1 MVGPALASITPL
13 LLSLLLPGAFP
24 RTVEI
29 LICFVFIQL
38 IESNI
43 LGPRIVGHA
52 VGLHPIVAILALL
65 VGASVFGVFG
75 AFLATPV
82 VAALWVVVASIYR
95 SAHGETADQILAKK
109 RAPWSLPRPY
119 LASRQP
125 PVDKHEHKPE
135 PEPDS
140 TVKQHEH
147 ASGE

>member
-1 MVGPALASITPL
+1 
-13 LLSLLLPGAFP
+13 
-24 RTVEI
+24 
-29 LICFVFIQL
+29 
-38 IESNI
+38 
-43 LGPRIVGHA
+43 
-52 VGLHPIVAILALL
+52 
-65 VGASVFGVFG
+65 
-75 AFLATPV
+75 V